1 MSYVAS
7 APGLII
13 SLLAQ
18 LLSIPAYRSI
28 VSVTFHGIL
37 MILFRK
43 SLARFGTAVAQSWLH
58 QVSLMGSLE
67 LFHLYHHFI
76 ILHDA
81 AAPAEKVG
89 ESRWKM
95 ITVVRMNAVNSV
107 RHETLQAAHD
117 GIRRYQWYHF
127 FGILGC
133 QAHWKRGKPRR

>member
-1 MSYVAS
+1 MITLNVLRCLSPWIDYFAVGSVAS
-7 APGLII
+7 HPSI
-13 SLLAQ
+13 SQHL
-18 LLSIPAYRSI
+18 
-28 VSVTFHGIL
+28 VSHFHGIL

-89 ESRWKM
+89 ESR
-95 ITVVRMNAVNSV
+95 
-107 RHETLQAAHD
+107 
-117 GIRRYQWYHF
+117 
-127 FGILGC
+127 
-133 QAHWKRGKPRR
+133 